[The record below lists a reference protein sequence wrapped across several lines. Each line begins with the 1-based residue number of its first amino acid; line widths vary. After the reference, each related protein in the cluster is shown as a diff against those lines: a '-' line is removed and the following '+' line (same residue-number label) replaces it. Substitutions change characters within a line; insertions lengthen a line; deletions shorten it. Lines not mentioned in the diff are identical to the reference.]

1 MFPCQAGLL
10 VALLM
15 DFEGLIS
22 RGQQWVTLLVILA
35 LADVMFVADFCDG
48 LPLQP
53 LKHDHD
59 LCLGIPCS
67 SVHG

>member
-1 MFPCQAGLL
+1 L
-10 VALLM
+10 ALLM
-15 DFEGLIS
+15 DFEGRIRL
-22 RGQQWVTLLVILA
+22 GQTWVTPLVILA
-35 LADVMFVADFCDG
+35 LADLMFVADFCDG

-59 LCLGIPCS
+59 LCLGIPFS